1 MGYNKENEIKQLI
14 PKDSKS
20 LFDVISK
27 TYKFWENAL
36 KAKGINE
43 IKIFLNYIY
52 PQLSSTLKK
61 YLSINKKEIRLNLE
75 NKINEIIDNSINEY
89 EKLNI

>member
-1 MGYNKENEIKQLI
+1 MEYIKENEIKQLI

-20 LFDVISK
+20 LFDVMCK
-27 TYKFWENAL
+27 TYKFLENAL

-43 IKIFLNYIY
+43 IQIFLNYIY

-61 YLSINKKEIRLNLE
+61 YLSINKKE
-75 NKINEIIDNSINEY
+75 
-89 EKLNI
+89 